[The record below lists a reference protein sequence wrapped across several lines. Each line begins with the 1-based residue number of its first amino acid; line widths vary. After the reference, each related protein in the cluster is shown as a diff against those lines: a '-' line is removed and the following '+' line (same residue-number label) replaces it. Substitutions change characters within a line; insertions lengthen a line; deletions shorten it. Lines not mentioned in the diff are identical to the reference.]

1 MFIVLEGIDGSGK
14 STIAK
19 MLADYLGERG
29 KKVYLTEEPTK
40 TWLGEAVRRGI
51 EEEKNPYT
59 QALLFFAD
67 RAEHVMEIKRKI
79 EEGYV
84 VISDRYVYST
94 YAYQGAQLYGILR
107 LEDAIEWFNKVYEPM
122 RLDPD
127 VVILLKIDPARG
139 LGFVNTRNFRE
150 KFEREEFLN
159 RVQEIYDFLA
169 QSHGFYVVDSNRQIE
184 KVFEDVVGIL
194 NPLMFKNKI

>member
-1 MFIVLEGIDGSGK
+1 MMFIVLEGIDGSGK

-19 MLADYLGERG
+19 MLADYLRERG

-94 YAYQGAQLYGILR
+94 YAYQGAQLYGILK
-107 LEDAIEWFNKVYEPM
+107 LEDAMEWFNKVYEPM

-127 VVILLKIDPARG
+127 VVFYIDIWPEEGISRIYG
-139 LGFVNTRNFRE
+139 RRKKE
-150 KFEREEFLN
+150 KFERIEFLN
-159 RVQEIYDFLA
+159 RVREIYALLAMEYDFIRIDGMA
-169 QSHGFYVVDSNRQIE
+169 PKE
-184 KVFEDVVGIL
+184 KVFNDIL
-194 NPLMFKNKI
+194 WHVKKLNIL